1 MTANLYL
8 TLTGDGGE
16 MPKIIFP
23 PDKNANKLTLESHFG
38 SLASLSVASRVC
50 KFNILKNMK

>member
-8 TLTGDGGE
+8 RLIEDGGG

-23 PDKNANKLTLESHFG
+23 PGKNANKLTLESHFG
-38 SLASLSVASRVC
+38 FLASLSVASRVC
-50 KFNILKNMK
+50 KFNIL